1 MSETFLTKDFF
12 DGKTV
17 IFIILQ
23 SFLLKRDAMSTE
35 LIKKRLYLR
44 IEQADEK
51 LLRVLDQ
58 FSETLFEEYHHGE
71 GKELSDEEIMALPA
85 PPWAKPLTKE
95 ESIAD
100 LRAALVEYEGGEY
113 VTLDELDQEAEK
125 W

>member
-1 MSETFLTKDFF
+1 MSVE
-12 DGKTV
+12 
-17 IFIILQ
+17 
-23 SFLLKRDAMSTE
+23 LL
-35 LIKKRLYLR
+35 KKRLLLR

-71 GKELSDEEIMALPA
+71 GKELSDEEIMDLPA

-100 LRAALVEYEGGEY
+100 LREALAEYERGEY
-113 VTLDELDQEAEK
+113 VTLEDLDQEAEH
-125 W
+125 

>member
-1 MSETFLTKDFF
+1 MQA
-12 DGKTV
+12 
-17 IFIILQ
+17 Q
-23 SFLLKRDAMSTE
+23 SYSIKVTNMGAE

-58 FSETLFEEYHHGE
+58 FAETLFEEYHG
-71 GKELSDEEIMALPA
+71 GQELSDEEIMALPA
-85 PPWAKPLTKE
+85 PPWAKPLSKE

-100 LRAALVEYEGGEY
+100 LREALAEYERGDY
-113 VTLDELDQEAEK
+113 ITLEELDKEAET